1 MIEEKAPP
9 LPVQTDMFG
18 SLANGTSLVESYT
31 NRLTN
36 GSGRRNPSLT
46 NGSGRTQVSQT
57 EVTNC
62 EVSHKRTRYS
72 SLMDSD
78 SIVPFSLLGSA
89 RETLTV
95 TSVIS

>member
-18 SLANGTSLVESYT
+18 SLTNGTSLVESYT

-57 EVTNC
+57 VVAELRSLTNGSVRTQ
-62 EVSHKRTRYS
+62 VSQSVSQTN
-72 SLMDSD
+72 
-78 SIVPFSLLGSA
+78 SILVSYGF
-89 RETLTV
+89 
-95 TSVIS
+95 

>member
-46 NGSGRTQVSQT
+46 NGSVVELKSHKRSWPNCEVSQT
-57 EVTNC
+57 EVF
-62 EVSHKRTRYS
+62 ELKSHKRK
-72 SLMDSD
+72 
-78 SIVPFSLLGSA
+78 
-89 RETLTV
+89 
-95 TSVIS
+95 